1 MAALPPMEFGSVG
14 GQQQSSQAPPSP
26 EALQVADKDPDA
38 IKLFVGQ
45 VPKTMQEDDLRP
57 YLEPFGAIYE
67 LTILR
72 DKVQGT
78 HKGCAFVTFCTKD
91 SAETAMNDLHNERT
105 LPGMSRPMQVKPA
118 GTDQRSEELRKI
130 FVGMLSKTCNDQD
143 LKDMFQEFGPVEEVT
158 VLRNHDTTSKGCAF
172 VKLPSR
178 NMAQAAINKMH
189 GSRIMPGAS
198 APLVVKYAD
207 TERER
212 QARRMQKAM
221 QQMMQMNPLALGAA
235 HVYNP
240 YFYSQGIDLSYADT
254 LQMAAAAHGLGM
266 HNSYNGGQPGSL
278 LSPTSPTHAGSSLSP
293 SSGST
298 GGLPSPGLSLPNIG
312 NLSLGSSLNSSLNS
326 TLGGTYT
333 DPLSAAASYSP
344 TIPQQYNGTAAAAAT
359 FSPGGYM
366 FGVPQIAA
374 GQQLAQQIPQ
384 KEGPEGCN
392 LFIYHLPQEVTD
404 DMLMSLFLPF
414 GNIISAKVYVD
425 RNTKQSK
432 CFGFVSYD
440 NPMSAQS
447 AIQAMNGYEV
457 LTKKLKVQLKNK
469 KKLLPPQVV
478 PPTINTVTSSF

>member
-1 MAALPPMEFGSVG
+1 MEYGSVG
-14 GQQQSSQAPPSP
+14 GQQQSSQPPPSP
-26 EALQVADKDPDA
+26 EALQTNDKEADA

-57 YLEPFGAIYE
+57 YLESFGAIYE

-78 HKGCAFVTFCTKD
+78 HKGCAFVTFCTKQ
-91 SAETAMNDLHNERT
+91 SAENAMKELHNERT

-158 VLRNHDTTSKGCAF
+158 VLRNHDATSKGCAF

-240 YFYSQGIDLSYADT
+240 YFYSQGIDFSYTDT
-254 LQMAAAAHGLGM
+254 LQMAAAATAHGLNL
-266 HNSYNGGQPGSL
+266 HSNYSAGQPASL
-278 LSPTSPTHAGSSLSP
+278 LSPTSPTHANSSLSP
-293 SSGST
+293 SSAST

-312 NLSLGSSLNSSLNS
+312 SISLGSSLNSSLNS
-326 TLGGTYT
+326 TLGGSYN
-333 DPLSAAASYSP
+333 DPLAAASYSP
-344 TIPQQYNGTAAAAAT
+344 TMPPQQYNGSAAAT
-359 FSPGGYM
+359 FSPSGYM
-366 FGVPQIAA
+366 FSVPQLNQQIT
-374 GQQLAQQIPQ
+374 QQLPQ

-404 DMLMSLFLPF
+404 EMLMSLFLPF

-469 KKLLPPQVV
+469 KKLSPQVV
-478 PPTINTVTSSF
+478 PPPSINAVTSSF